1 MICSNF
7 MIFKGIFPKFLKI
20 GITVEFENL
29 LIILDIFH
37 KILYKFPKKERKE
50 FNAFSLTDSYHSVFF
65 LVFAL
70 GPCSQAVAFLFK
82 PLELAASE
90 VTIHEGPALFTF
102 CKPNI

>member
-1 MICSNF
+1 VTYF
-7 MIFKGIFPKFLKI
+7 TKF
-20 GITVEFENL
+20 
-29 LIILDIFH
+29 
-37 KILYKFPKKERKE
+37 YKFPKKERKE

-90 VTIHEGPALFTF
+90 VTVHEGPALFTF
-102 CKPNI
+102 CKPNILKKISVFCLLSSNASYHNIGNL